1 MLTNIFGFYVN
12 ILYEKILNKIMIYKA
27 SIENNFGDQMFRN
40 GGNNE

>member
-12 ILYEKILNKIMIYKA
+12 ILSVNILNELIIYTV
-27 SIENNFGDQMFRN
+27 SVENNFGDQMFRN